1 MMSKAPNALPV
12 IDLGPLRGGDEAGL
26 AAVANEI
33 RRAAEEVG
41 FFYVANHGI
50 DLELARRAQ
59 AVALDFFARPEAEKR
74 RVAVD
79 QRNRGFLAM
88 GDCRLP
94 GAEAT
99 DLKEVFFWGPE
110 AAPDDPEVLA
120 GRPLVGPNNWPDFQ
134 PELRAAVWPYYRAVL
149 EVGAGLLRAVALSLG
164 LDPDFFAA
172 CYRKPLGRGQL
183 VFYPPHPVGREVAY
197 FGAAPHCD
205 FGCLTLLLQDD
216 NGGLEVR
223 TRADR
228 WVAAPPIEGT
238 LVVNIGDLLARWSND
253 RFRSTL
259 HRVVNRSG
267 RQRLSIPVFYD
278 PDSSAMVDPRDLGLP
293 PGEPPRY
300 EPIAAGDYIM
310 SRNKLSF
317 AHYAEAEG

>member
-1 MMSKAPNALPV
+1 MSKASTTLPV
-12 IDLGPLRGGDEAGL
+12 IDLGPLRGAADAGL
-26 AAVANEI
+26 AAVAAEI

-50 DLELARRAQ
+50 DPELARRAQ
-59 AVALDFFARPEAEKR
+59 AAALDFFARPEADKR

-79 QRNRGFLAM
+79 RRNRGFLAM

-164 LDPDFFAA
+164 LEPDFFAA

-183 VFYPPHPVGREVAY
+183 VFYPPHPAGPEVAN

-205 FGCLTLLLQDD
+205 FGCLTLLLQDE

-228 WVAAPPIEGT
+228 WVAAPPIEGS

-293 PGEPPRY
+293 LGEAPRY
-300 EPIAAGDYIM
+300 EAIAAGDYIM

-317 AHYAEAEG
+317 AHYAES

>member
-1 MMSKAPNALPV
+1 MSKASDSLPV
-12 IDLGPLRGGDEAGL
+12 IDLGPLRGGTEAGL
-26 AAVANEI
+26 AAVAAEI
-33 RRAAEEVG
+33 RRAAEAVG

-50 DLELARRAQ
+50 DPQLARRAQ
-59 AVALDFFARPEAEKR
+59 TAALDFFARPDSEKR
-74 RVAVD
+74 KVAVD
-79 QRNRGFLAM
+79 RRNRGFMAM

-120 GRPLVGPNNWPDFQ
+120 GRPLIGPNNWPDFQ
-134 PELRAAVWPYYRAVL
+134 PELRAAVWPYYCAVL
-149 EVGAGLLRAVALSLG
+149 DVGAGLLRAVALSLS
-164 LDPDFFAA
+164 LDPNFFAA

-183 VFYPPHPVGREVAY
+183 VFYPPHPVGREVAN

-223 TRADR
+223 TREDR

-267 RQRLSIPVFYD
+267 NRRLSIPVFYD
-278 PDSSAMVDPRDLGLP
+278 PDSSAVVDPRDLGLP
-293 PGEPPRY
+293 PGQPPRY
-300 EPIAAGDYIM
+300 DAIAAGDYIM
-310 SRNKLSF
+310 SRNKISF
-317 AHYAEAEG
+317 AHYAEG

>member
-1 MMSKAPNALPV
+1 MPSLPV
-12 IDLGPLRGGDEAGL
+12 IDLAPLRADGAAGL
-26 AAVANEI
+26 GAVAAEI

-41 FFYVANHGI
+41 FFYVAGHGI
-50 DLELARRAQ
+50 DPALQTRAQ
-59 AVALDFFARPEAEKR
+59 ETAHRFFALPEERKR

-79 QRNRGFLAM
+79 RRNRGFLAM

-94 GAEAT
+94 GAAAT

-110 AAPDDPEVLA
+110 AAADDPAVLA
-120 GRPLVGPNNWPDFQ
+120 GQPLVGPNNWPEDL
-134 PELRAAVWPYYRAVL
+134 PELRLAVWPYYQAVL
-149 EVGAGLLRAVALSLG
+149 EVAADLLRAVAVSLG
-164 LDPDFFAA
+164 LEPGFFAA
-172 CYRKPLGRGQL
+172 RYRRPLGRGQL
-183 VFYPPHPVGREVAY
+183 VFYPPHPEGAEVPN

-205 FGCLTLLLQDD
+205 FGCLTLLLQDH

-223 TRADR
+223 DHGGAWR
-228 WVAAPPIEGT
+228 AAPPLEGT

-267 RQRLSIPVFYD
+267 RRRLSIPVFYD
-278 PDSSAMVDPRDLGLP
+278 PDSDAVIDPRDMGLP
-293 PGEPPRY
+293 PGEAPRY
-300 EPIAAGDYIM
+300 DAIAAGDYIL

-317 AHYAEAEG
+317 AHYRAAEG